1 MSSSPDIRSIARK
14 VETGLRLTPEDAIT
28 LLSSNDLLAIGR
40 IADEAARRRNGGRAY
55 FVRNRHINPTNI
67 CVHRCTFCSYR
78 RGLFDNDGY
87 TLSLEQVEA
96 KARDAGPDVL
106 EFHVVGGLHP
116 NLPFDYYLDVLRRLK
131 RVRPGVHL
139 KAFTAVEVDFFSKI
153 SRLPLDEV
161 LRQLRDAGLDSMP
174 GGGAEIFAPA
184 VREKICGEK
193 IGGDRWIEVIE
204 TAHRLGIPSNAT
216 MLYGHLE
223 SNADRV
229 GHLLKLRDLQDRT
242 GGLLAFIPLA
252 YHPENN
258 RLGLARHTSGL
269 DDLRVLAVSRLFLDN
284 VPHIKAY
291 WVMLGE
297 KMAQV
302 ALRFGADD
310 IDGTVVEEKIYHAA
324 GARSAQEIPISRLIH
339 LIRSAGRI
347 PVERDTLYNEI
358 RAWN

>member
-1 MSSSPDIRSIARK
+1 MLHSIEEK
-14 VETGLRLTPEDAIT
+14 VDAGVRLTPHDA
-28 LLSSNDLLAIGR
+28 LALFPCNDLLALGR
-40 IADEAARRRNGGRAY
+40 LADKAAVRLNGNRAY
-55 FVRNRHINPTNI
+55 FVRNRHINPTNV

-78 RGLFDNDGY
+78 RGLFDSDAY
-87 TLSLEQVEA
+87 TLGLDEIMEKVEG
-96 KARDAGPDVL
+96 AGPDVR

-116 NLPFDYYLDVLRRLK
+116 DLPFDYYLDILRRI
-131 RVRPGVHL
+131 RRARPGVHL
-139 KAFTAVEVDFFSKI
+139 KAYTAVEIDFFSKRF
-153 SRLPLDEV
+153 RLPLEEV
-161 LRQLRDAGLDSMP
+161 ILALKEAGMDSIP

-193 IGGDRWIEVIE
+193 IDGDRWIEVIE

-223 SNADRV
+223 TNADRV
-229 GHLLKLRDLQDRT
+229 DHLSKLRDLQDRT
-242 GGLLAFIPLA
+242 GGIMAFIPLA
-252 YHPENN
+252 FHPENN
-258 RLGLARHTSGL
+258 RVGLTRFTSGL

-284 VPHIKAY
+284 VPHVKAY

-324 GARSAQEIPISRLIH
+324 GARERPEIPIERLVH
-339 LIRSAGRI
+339 LIRTAGKV
-347 PVERDTLYNEI
+347 PVERDTLYHELRI
-358 RAWN
+358 WN